1 MVVLVLYGTMESYQ
15 TGEETEFNFTKAMQI
30 LGSFLSLGVLS
41 VIIGVLVGFIVT
53 YLLKKCRFIAHSA
66 IQETFLLFTVAF
78 LTYYVSE
85 LLGQS
90 GITSLVSCA
99 IIMAQYAW
107 YNLSPQG
114 KHVTSI
120 TFQTFGYAAE
130 AFVFSFIGLCV
141 MAYKDHR
148 YCWKLIV
155 AEFFIVI
162 IGRFTAISASYYMFE
177 CFKGDKSNKL
187 NFREISFLTYAAF
200 IRGAIAFGLV
210 EKLDAH
216 TFPAEKKEVVVS
228 TTLCLVI
235 STTFLF
241 GGFTPMVQKLLLPS
255 KPKENQTELDTAT

>member
-1 MVVLVLYGTMESYQ
+1 M
-15 TGEETEFNFTKAMQI
+15 
-30 LGSFLSLGVLS
+30 
-41 VIIGVLVGFIVT
+41 
-53 YLLKKCRFIAHSA
+53 
-66 IQETFLLFTVAF
+66 LFTVAF

-85 LLGQS
+85 LVGQS

-141 MAYKDHR
+141 MAYKDYR
-148 YCWKLIV
+148 YCWKLVV

-177 CFKGDKSNKL
+177 CFKGDKTNKL

-210 EKLDAH
+210 EKLGEH
-216 TFPAEKKEVVVS
+216 TIDPDKKEVIVS

-235 STTFLF
+235 ITTFFF
-241 GGFTPMVQKLLLPS
+241 GGFTPMVQKCLLPS
-255 KPKENQTELDTAT
+255 KPKNEENLTENGTP